1 MFYTLAKLFW
11 LLANPLN
18 LALILLCLSVLLLW
32 SRWRRLGLWSVSLVA
47 ASLLALAILPLGEWL
62 LSPLNNQFAS
72 FESSNSKIDG
82 IILLSG
88 GAVALKTSRQL
99 GHAVPGK
106 AADRLVE
113 FMSLAK
119 AHPNAKLLICGGNVE
134 SGADV
139 GEKRQTEALLIAKY
153 LINRGLSAT
162 RILVEDRSLDTF
174 ENAVLGHQLARPR
187 ADQRWLLVTSAW
199 HMSRALASFQAQDW
213 PVIAA
218 PSGVGGKMA
227 FRLRLNLKAGLKS
240 LDIAI
245 HEYIGLL
252 AYRLNGRIATI
263 WPAS

>member
-47 ASLLALAILPLGEWL
+47 ASLLALAILPIGEWL

-72 FESSNSKIDG
+72 FKSSDRKIDG

-88 GAVALKTSRQL
+88 GAVALETSRL
-99 GHAVPGK
+99 MGHPVPGK
-106 AADRLVE
+106 VADRLVE
-113 FMSLAK
+113 FMRLAK
-119 AHPNAKLLICGGNVE
+119 AYPNAKLLICGGNVE
-134 SGADV
+134 SGDGA
-139 GEKRQTEALLIAKY
+139 GEKRQPEALLIAKY
-153 LINRGLSAT
+153 LINRGLLAT
-162 RILVEDRSLDTF
+162 RMLVEDRSLDTF
-174 ENAVLGHQLARPR
+174 ENAALGYHLARPR

-199 HMSRALASFQAQDW
+199 HMPRALASFQAQDW

>member
-1 MFYTLAKLFW
+1 
-11 LLANPLN
+11 
-18 LALILLCLSVLLLW
+18 
-32 SRWRRLGLWSVSLVA
+32 
-47 ASLLALAILPLGEWL
+47 
-62 LSPLNNQFAS
+62 
-72 FESSNSKIDG
+72 
-82 IILLSG
+82 
-88 GAVALKTSRQL
+88 
-99 GHAVPGK
+99 
-106 AADRLVE
+106 
-113 FMSLAK
+113 MSLAK
-119 AHPNAKLLICGGNVE
+119 SHPNAKLLICGGNVE

-199 HMSRALASFQAQDW
+199 HMPRALASFQAQDW

-218 PSGVGGKMA
+218 PSGVGGEMA

-245 HEYIGLL
+245 HEYAGLL